1 MAIRMTFKISKN
13 GEISVDVDGAGSS
26 CKDISKAFTDALGNV
41 TSIDEKEELYDAI
54 DAIYTEVRESN
65 EE

>member
-1 MAIRMTFKISKN
+1 MSVKLEFRIGKN
-13 GEISVDVDGAGSS
+13 GEISVDVNGAGSS

-41 TSIDEKEELYDAI
+41 TSVEDKTEMYDQIDD
-54 DAIYTEVRESN
+54 IYAEVRET